1 MDSTTDTEC
10 SQIMQK
16 SKEKGRKNI
25 SHILIMTAV
34 FLFRENPWKPRP
46 KSAEFDIDIG
56 NIDHSLTRVVTK
68 DGKINTRRHVK
79 KQLSL

>member
-16 SKEKGRKNI
+16 SKEKGIKI
-25 SHILIMTAV
+25 ITHLLIMTAV
-34 FLFRENPWKPRP
+34 FFIRENPWKPRP

>member
-1 MDSTTDTEC
+1 MDSTTDTGF

-16 SKEKGRKNI
+16 SKEKGRKI
-25 SHILIMTAV
+25 IVHLLIMAAV